1 MRWNVLRLCLI
12 LSIAIFQR
20 FLRNKNLKLIVTKKK
35 PKSLKSKDFKKAV
48 VFKKDS
54 RNTGRSDRGLKA

>member
-1 MRWNVLRLCLI
+1 MRWNILRFLI

-20 FLRNKNLKLIVTKKK
+20 FLRNKTLSLPQKK

-54 RNTGRSDRGLKA
+54 PTQDRAIGS

>member
-1 MRWNVLRLCLI
+1 MRWNVLCLT

-20 FLRNKNLKLIVTKKK
+20 FLRNKTLSLPQKK
-35 PKSLKSKDFKKAV
+35 PKSLKSKDFKKVA

-54 RNTGRSDRGLKA
+54 PNTRQSDRELKA

>member
-1 MRWNVLRLCLI
+1 MRWNVLRLCLT

-20 FLRNKNLKLIVTKKK
+20 FLHNKTLSQSLPKKAKKLKA
-35 PKSLKSKDFKKAV
+35 KDLKKAV

-54 RNTGRSDRGLKA
+54 PNTRRSDRDLKA

>member
-1 MRWNVLRLCLI
+1 MRWNVLCLT

-20 FLRNKNLKLIVTKKK
+20 FLRNKTLSLPQK

-54 RNTGRSDRGLKA
+54 PTQDRAIGS

>member
-1 MRWNVLRLCLI
+1 MLCLT

-20 FLRNKNLKLIVTKKK
+20 FLRNKTLSQSLPKK

-54 RNTGRSDRGLKA
+54 PNTRRSDRELKA

>member
-1 MRWNVLRLCLI
+1 MRWNVLRLCLT

-20 FLRNKNLKLIVTKKK
+20 FLRNKTLSLPQK

-54 RNTGRSDRGLKA
+54 PNTRQSDRGLKA

>member
-1 MRWNVLRLCLI
+1 MRWNVLRLCLT

-20 FLRNKNLKLIVTKKK
+20 FLRNKTLIVTAKK
-35 PKSLKSKDFKKAV
+35 PKSLESKDFKKAV

-54 RNTGRSDRGLKA
+54 PNTRQSDRELKA

>member
-1 MRWNVLRLCLI
+1 M
-12 LSIAIFQR
+12 
-20 FLRNKNLKLIVTKKK
+20 RNKTLSLPQKK

-54 RNTGRSDRGLKA
+54 PTQDRAIGS

>member
-1 MRWNVLRLCLI
+1 MRWNVLRLCLT

-20 FLRNKNLKLIVTKKK
+20 FLRNKTLSLPQKK

-48 VFKKDS
+48 VFKKIAL
-54 RNTGRSDRGLKA
+54 NTRIE

>member
-1 MRWNVLRLCLI
+1 MFNSINRY
-12 LSIAIFQR
+12 LSKIFAQQS
-20 FLRNKNLKLIVTKKK
+20 LKLTAKK

-54 RNTGRSDRGLKA
+54 PTQDKAIGSYKA

>member
-1 MRWNVLRLCLI
+1 MFN
-12 LSIAIFQR
+12 SINRCISKIFVQQD
-20 FLRNKNLKLIVTKKK
+20 LKLTTKK

-54 RNTGRSDRGLKA
+54 LTQDRAIGS